1 MVSGIHVCRIPGL
14 AMALLTQTFFKLYH
28 VRFCLAMQRS
38 RGLILVEYAHL
49 LYNLVC
55 LPHVWS
61 LASKKW
67 GIKLLFQEPLLIWVC
82 LLIVRILTI
91 LDELLIMPHV
101 LFYVSNHLVD
111 LAFKAI
117 QVLYLLI
124 FIRIVQL
131 NPQDIVCLQRM
142 RVAEFLA
149 TCLRVEPFLR
159 PVVCAHD
166 AIIDVEL
173 SRECS

>member
-1 MVSGIHVCRIPGL
+1 MRV
-14 AMALLTQTFFKLYH
+14 LT
-28 VRFCLAMQRS
+28 V
-38 RGLILVEYAHL
+38 
-49 LYNLVC
+49 
-55 LPHVWS
+55 
-61 LASKKW
+61 
-67 GIKLLFQEPLLIWVC
+67 
-82 LLIVRILTI
+82 

-101 LFYVSNHLVD
+101 LSYVSNHLVD
-111 LAFKAI
+111 LTFKAI

-124 FIRIVQL
+124 LIRIVHL

-149 TCLRVEPFLR
+149 TSLRVEPFLR